1 MVVRPSVN
9 RRSGEAMR
17 SEQEK
22 MLAGKLYHPLDPQ
35 PAAERLRARMMFK
48 VLNDTRDDWPAERAR
63 LIKA

>member
-1 MVVRPSVN
+1 
-9 RRSGEAMR
+9 MR